1 VKFPAN
7 EVIEM
12 RRVIAIVG
20 SRRYKNKEK
29 MFEILDWFF
38 EPEKKEDWL
47 IVSGGADGVDKW
59 AEEWC
64 ELRGFDIKVFPILNG
79 EHPFDR
85 NFRVADASD
94 QLLGFVNKGQYRSG
108 TWNTISFFRKKPDNL
123 GYLVFDQYGDIWD
136 RKWKLRGHII
146 C

>member
-1 VKFPAN
+1 
-7 EVIEM
+7 M
-12 RRVIAIVG
+12 RRTVAIVG
-20 SRRYKNKEK
+20 SRKYKNKEK

-38 EPEKKEDWL
+38 ELEKSEDFL

-64 ELRGFDIKVFPILNG
+64 ELYGFDIKVFPIRDG

-85 NFRVADASD
+85 NLRVADASD
-94 QLLGFVNKGQYRSG
+94 LLLGFINKGQLRSG
-108 TWNTISFFRKKPDNL
+108 TWNTINFFRKKDNI
-123 GYLVFDQYGDIWD
+123 GYEVFDQYGNTWD
-136 RKWKLRGHII
+136 RKWKRNFK